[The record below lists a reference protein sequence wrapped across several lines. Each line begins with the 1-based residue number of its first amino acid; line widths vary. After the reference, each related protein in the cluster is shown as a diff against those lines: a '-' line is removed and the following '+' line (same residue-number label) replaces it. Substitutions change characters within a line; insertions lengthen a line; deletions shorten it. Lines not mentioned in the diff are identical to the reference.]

1 MAHTMISKSMTPRQA
16 AKAALAALRAEADPV
31 KAAGASRYFK
41 EKAAFFGVSSPR
53 VRAIAADL
61 YRDLKG
67 RWTFL
72 DAVELCEILFPKPE
86 LEAKGVAAL
95 VLSRFRKEFPESL
108 FGRIKSWLEK
118 NYLDNWA
125 SVDVFCT
132 DVLGFLVETYP
143 GLEKKIR
150 TWTSHPN
157 IWVRRAAVVA
167 FIKPAKKSRYGDTI
181 YGIVSDLFADREDL
195 IHKACGW
202 LLREAGKCDRD
213 RLEKFLLLNGPAVPR
228 TTLRYAI
235 ERFPEPERRRIL
247 ETTRFRPLLVKRHPV
262 RPSRGKA

>member
-1 MAHTMISKSMTPRQA
+1 MANKMISKSMTPRQA
-16 AKAALAALRAEADPV
+16 ANAALAALQAEADPV
-31 KAAGASRYFK
+31 RAAGATRYFK
-41 EKAAFFGVSSPR
+41 EKAVFFGVPAPR
-53 VRAIAADL
+53 VRAIAAEL

-67 RWTFL
+67 RWTFH
-72 DAVELCEILFPKPE
+72 DAVELCDILFPKPE

-108 FGRIKSWLEK
+108 FDRIKVWLEK
-118 NYLDNWA
+118 DYLDNWA

-143 GLEKKIR
+143 KLEKKIR
-150 TWTSHPN
+150 MWTSHPN

-167 FIKPAKKSRYGDTI
+167 FIKPAKKARYGDTI
-181 YGIVSDLFADREDL
+181 YGIVSDLFDDREDL

-202 LLREAGKCDRD
+202 LLREAGKCDER
-213 RLEKFLLLNGPAVPR
+213 RLETFLLLHGPAVPR

-247 ETTRFRPLLVKRHPV
+247 ETTRSRPLSKKRHPV
-262 RPSRGKA
+262 RPGRGED

>member
-1 MAHTMISKSMTPRQA
+1 MSQKKMPKSMTPRQA
-16 AKAALAALRAEADPV
+16 ATAALTALRTEADPV
-31 KAAGASRYFK
+31 RAAGAARYFK
-41 EKAAFFGVSSPR
+41 EKAVFFGVPSPR

-61 YRDLKG
+61 CRDLKG
-67 RWTFL
+67 RWTCR

-86 LEAKGVAAL
+86 LEAKGLAAL

-108 FGRIKSWLEK
+108 FDKIKVWLEK

-132 DVLGFLVETYP
+132 DILGFLVETYS

-167 FIKPAKKSRYGDTI
+167 FIKPAKKTRYGDTI

-202 LLREAGKCDRD
+202 LLREAGKCDKH
-213 RLEKFLLLNGPAVPR
+213 RLEKFLLLHGPAVPR

-235 ERFPEPERRRIL
+235 ERFPETERKRIL
-247 ETTRFRPLLVKRHPV
+247 EMTRSRPVSEKMRPV
-262 RPSRGKA
+262 RPIRDDD